1 MVVRLKKILKGYTFR
16 LYPNN
21 EQKIL
26 IEKSFGC
33 SRYIYNYFLDKTN
46 GRKYIKTFDYIKDLP
61 LLSKEKEWLKEVD
74 SCLLRCSIFNLED
87 ALKRHKNGNAEYPKF
102 KNKTKSRSSYR
113 TNNITREYNG
123 KTYNSIEINLK
134 DNIIK
139 LPKLKEIKIRGYRNL
154 DKIEGRIINAT
165 IYKEASK
172 YYVSL
177 CIEQYK
183 DIKEV
188 PIRNV
193 IGIDLGVKDLLATSD
208 GTVIKNMKFIDKY
221 EKKLKGLNRW
231 LSRCQKGSKNREK
244 VKIKI
249 QEVYSKLKN
258 ARKYFLHK
266 TSKQLVEE
274 NDLIVT
280 EELKI
285 NKMVQ
290 NKKLSK
296 KIYDASWYE
305 LIRQLQYKSKWNG
318 KICYQIDTYFPSSQ
332 TCSRCGSINKN
343 IKDLNVRMWECPK
356 CTNINNRD
364 INASINILWEG
375 IKSYIGSRVNTELQV
390 K

>member
-1 MVVRLKKILKGYTFR
+1 VVRLKKILKGYTFR
-16 LYPNN
+16 LYPNE

-33 SRYIYNYFLDKTN
+33 SRYIYNYFLDQTN
-46 GRKYIKTFDYIKDLP
+46 GRKYIKKFDYIKDLS

-87 ALKRHKNGNAEYPKF
+87 AINNYNKGNAEYPKF
-102 KNKTKSRSSYR
+102 KSKTKSRSSYR
-113 TNNITREYNG
+113 TNNLTRVYKD

-154 DKIEGRIINAT
+154 DKMEGRIINAT

-172 YYVSL
+172 YYVSV
-177 CIEQYK
+177 CVEQYV

-188 PIRNV
+188 PIRRV
-193 IGIDLGVKDLLATSD
+193 IGIDVGVKDLLATSD
-208 GTVIKNMKFIDKY
+208 GIIIKNMKFIEKY
-221 EKKLKGLNRW
+221 ERKIKGLNKW
-231 LSRCQKGSKNREK
+231 LARCQKGSKNREK
-244 VKIKI
+244 VKYKI

-280 EELKI
+280 EKLKI

-290 NKKLSK
+290 NSKLSK

-305 LIRQLQYKSKWNG
+305 LIRQLQYKSKWQG
-318 KICYQIDTYFPSSQ
+318 KICYQINTYYPSSQ
-332 TCSRCGSINKN
+332 TCSRCGSINKSV
-343 IKDLNVRMWECPK
+343 KDLKVRKWECPN
-356 CTNINNRD
+356 CTNVNNRD
-364 INASINILWEG
+364 INASINIMWEG
-375 IKSYIGSRVNTELQV
+375 IKAYMGCRNNIELQV